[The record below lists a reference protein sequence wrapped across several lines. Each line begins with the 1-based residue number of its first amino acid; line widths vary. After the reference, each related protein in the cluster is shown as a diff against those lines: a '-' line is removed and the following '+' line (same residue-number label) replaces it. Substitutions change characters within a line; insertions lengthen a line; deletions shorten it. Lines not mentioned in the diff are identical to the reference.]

1 MFGVRTR
8 CMNTFL
14 SIDVSRNKSSIRRS
28 IVQGTLNLY
37 LDIFSINQQVNEIFL
52 RYRDITDVEI
62 TITLNEKER
71 GEKQECATTIK
82 GM

>member
-8 CMNTFL
+8 CMNIFL
-14 SIDVSRNKSSIRRS
+14 SIDVSRIKSSIRRS
-28 IVQGTLNLY
+28 IVQGTTY

-62 TITLNEKER
+62 TITLNERER